1 MGVCLSTTSMP
12 GVLGDQKGTLG
23 PLGLE
28 LRTVLIYMWVLGIE
42 LMSSGRET
50 DVSPASQSFYT
61 WPKIK
66 HQEGGRGSSLG
77 GKGHRRQTQAQL
89 GAFGKWLS
97 DKARSKRAQ
106 TLFGKLLLTRTT
118 RTHAHSRSQRLVSI
132 VPVGCVARRGRTV
145 LHKQ

>member
-1 MGVCLSTTSMP
+1 MP

-28 LRTVLIYMWVLGIE
+28 LRTVLTYMWVLGIE
-42 LMSSGRET
+42 LVSSGRET

-77 GKGHRRQTQAQL
+77 GGAKATEGRR
-89 GAFGKWLS
+89 KLS
-97 DKARSKRAQ
+97 WEH
-106 TLFGKLLLTRTT
+106 LENG
-118 RTHAHSRSQRLVSI
+118 
-132 VPVGCVARRGRTV
+132 
-145 LHKQ
+145 